1 MPKPE
6 RPQLATRLIAAGL
19 LDAASCD
26 EALAT
31 AERNSSSFIRY
42 LLDEALLP
50 PAPLARLIAEE
61 FDLPLLSGYQWQ
73 AQQKAVNQVDPALIR
88 RLHVLPL
95 TQTDGSLQVA
105 ISDPTELASLD
116 EISFQTGVP
125 TEPMI
130 VADDALSAQI
140 AAALGR
146 VDHGFETSTPSIATE
161 VHDDRDDDTPVI
173 RFVNRLLQQAID
185 DVASDIHIEPFE
197 GVCRIRFRQDGIL
210 HEVATPPITM
220 AGRIAARIKVMA
232 RLDIAERRLPQDGRL
247 RLQNDAGDNVDF
259 RVSTCPTL
267 YGEKLVLRLL
277 STADNAP
284 ALDSLGL
291 DPEQLAAYITA
302 IDRPHGMILVTGPTG
317 SGKTVTLYS
326 GLRRLNRT
334 ERNILT
340 VEDPVEINLP
350 GVNQVGINPKAGLDF
365 PRTLRAFLRQDP
377 DVIMVGEIRDRETAD
392 IAIKAAQTGHLVLS
406 TLHTNDA
413 PSAITRLLNMGIEP
427 WNIVASVN
435 LIIAQRLVRRLCPA
449 CGPEHA
455 GCAQCTGGYRGRIGI
470 YQLLP
475 MDASAC
481 QAILAGT
488 APVPAED
495 LRSAGNR
502 KVSEGL
508 TNHSEVLRITNES

>member
-19 LDAASCD
+19 LDAAGCD

-31 AERNSSSFIRY
+31 IERHAGSFIRY

-50 PAPLARLIAEE
+50 PSPLADIIAEE

-73 AQQKAVNQVDPALIR
+73 AQPTAINQVDPALIR
-88 RLHVLPL
+88 RLRVLPL
-95 TQTDGSLQVA
+95 SQTDGSLQVA
-105 ISDPTELASLD
+105 ISDPTELGALD
-116 EISFQTGVP
+116 EISFQTGLP

-130 VADDALSAQI
+130 VADDALSTQI
-140 AAALGR
+140 AATLGR
-146 VDHGFETSTPSIATE
+146 VDHGFETTTPTTATE
-161 VHDDRDDDTPVI
+161 VNDDRDDDTPVI
-173 RFVNRLLQQAID
+173 RFVNRLLHQAMD
-185 DVASDIHIEPFE
+185 DTASDVHIEPFE
-197 GVCRIRFRQDGIL
+197 GFCRIRFRQDGIL

-232 RLDIAERRLPQDGRL
+232 RLDIAERRIPQDGRL
-247 RLQNDAGDNVDF
+247 RLQNNAGDNVDF

-277 STADNAP
+277 STAENAP
-284 ALDSLGL
+284 ALDCLGL
-291 DPEQLAAYITA
+291 EPEQLAAYIHA

-326 GLRRLNRT
+326 GLRRLNST

-435 LIIAQRLVRRLCPA
+435 LIIAQRLVRRLCAA
-449 CGPEHA
+449 CGPEQA
-455 GCAQCTGGYRGRIGI
+455 GCAQCTDGYHGRIGI

-475 MDASAC
+475 INANASSE
-481 QAILAGT
+481 ILAGT
-488 APVPAED
+488 TPVASED
-495 LRSAGNR
+495 LRSAGNKKIR
-502 KVSEGL
+502 QGL
-508 TNHSEVLRITNES
+508 TSRSEVLRITNES